1 MEGSKNFIAR
11 VEVDGRLN
19 DVLLGPGAKDGG
31 MYIELM
37 MRDAEHTG
45 LVNVL
50 RITCSAY
57 EDGELRVRVSKPYVP
72 DSVKSEL
79 EVYAALPE
87 VDEELSKLRPIL
99 FSELTFTTKR

>member
-1 MEGSKNFIAR
+1 MAVRNFWVNAEI
-11 VEVDGRLN
+11 DGQKTELSG
-19 DVLLGPGAKDGG
+19 GPRSKDGG

-37 MRDAEHTG
+37 MRNDG
-45 LVNVL
+45 GIVNVL

-57 EDGELRVRVSKPYVP
+57 EDGELRVRVSKPHVP

-79 EVYAALPE
+79 EVYTTLPE

>member
-19 DVLLGPGAKDGG
+19 DVLLGPRAKDGG

-57 EDGELRVRVSKPYVP
+57 EDGELRVRVSKPHV

-79 EVYAALPE
+79 EVYAALPP
-87 VDEELSKLRPIL
+87 VNEELSKLQPIL